1 MDVRA
6 DLDPLLQDLP
16 DDRLRELVDFA
27 RFLAWQ
33 EERKS
38 WQNFGQS
45 HLAGAYGPDETEYT
59 ANPRCAFSSLELH
72 HE

>member
-6 DLDPLLQDLP
+6 DLEPLLQDLP
-16 DDRLRELVDFA
+16 DDRLRQLVDFA

-38 WQNFGQS
+38 WQDFGQS
-45 HLAGAYGPDETEYT
+45 QLSRAYGPNEPE
-59 ANPRCAFSSLELH
+59 
-72 HE
+72 